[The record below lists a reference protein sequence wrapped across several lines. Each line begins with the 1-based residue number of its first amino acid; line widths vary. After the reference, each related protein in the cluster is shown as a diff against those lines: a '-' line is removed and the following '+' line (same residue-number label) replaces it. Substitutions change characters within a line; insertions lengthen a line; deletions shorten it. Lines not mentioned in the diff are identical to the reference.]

1 MPKQKYMIMRD
12 EAEESRKSS
21 RKPRHIPDDANGL
34 NVGEQDLLLL
44 LLLLLRLL
52 SHGRNLANQQVHQRL
67 KVAIVQR
74 RHQRA
79 QRHARALANVDFGC
93 VEQRQQNE
101 PQQRLVLGLR
111 GLERRSRGVKEES
124 DGRACENGWT
134 RAERPGRK

>member
-1 MPKQKYMIMRD
+1 MPKLIEVEMRKQKHMIMTD
-12 EAEESRKSS
+12 EVQESRNSS
-21 RKPRHIPDDANGL
+21 RKQRHIPDDANGL

-52 SHGRNLANQQVHQRL
+52 LLLGHGRNLANQQVHQRL

-79 QRHARALANVDFGC
+79 QRHARALANVDFRR
-93 VEQRQQNE
+93 VEQWQQNE

-111 GLERRSRGVKEES
+111 VSARIES
-124 DGRACENGWT
+124 Q
-134 RAERPGRK
+134 RKRWNVNLSV